1 MRIAVNTKGDYT
13 YYLNFDLIV
22 DFSFERG
29 KNEDVVHFKYSSTT
43 EEDCYEVILITKEE
57 KNRILNKLDL
67 L

>member
-29 KNEDVVHFKYSSTT
+29 KNEDVVHFKYSSKT
-43 EEDCYEVILITKEE
+43 ECDCYEVILITKEE

>member
-22 DFSFERG
+22 DFSFVE
-29 KNEDVVHFKYSSTT
+29 KEDVVHFTYSSTT